1 MAESKGVGFTRL
13 IKSSPTGQKIMNWF
27 DNIVDEAFPSSN
39 IVTTKE
45 SSIPPLKEATEATP
59 TTYVLD
65 GVQIT
70 KKQYNNLD
78 VSRRKT
84 VEVIKGE
91 KAQKAEVDVNPLFK
105 IQGIPTSKGEESYLT
120 KQLEEYGID
129 PLSPRAIDVSRI
141 QSEKLGKLYT
151 DIDIDVMDN
160 LEELIENKNYNF
172 STKFK
177 NSLKSLAS
185 RNAFS
190 DEPQVRP
197 LSTIEEAMDQIPEGI
212 LTGDKYY
219 QESISKLKESRK
231 KLLKIINRELQ
242 NPTNNLQQRD
252 ALIEQVDYITNTLED
267 LQFKETA
274 INQKYGFG
282 EGRSAIENP
291 ALSEFG
297 GDVSQLIGT
306 PFEVFPTQKDVQANI
321 LSGTRVKGAKAEAIL
336 NFYSPSISTIIKGD
350 FEFMKAGDV
359 VPYILKQEGA
369 NLGPT
374 SRATL
379 QKIDAYLKQAAR
391 GERKYI
397 SGSNIYSKKGATLGK
412 TREAVNTNLTKDD
425 IIAVINSFEPKFT
438 SYVEDNTGK
447 ILKLKENYINKNIS
461 AQELIDGMIELGRL
475 TDKGVAVRYSSS
487 QRQRI
492 ANFSQYRD
500 ESESLND
507 LINDSETVEG
517 SKVFFGIPEFTS
529 TVKVK
534 DVLKTLMPPN
544 ISKEIQ
550 IVSSVKGYSPTKSL
564 FMDAQQTN
572 YFNIT
577 LNAQELNFQS
587 LPFDF
592 KSRTGRPLLA
602 DKKRAIQLYDDI
614 DTLKKVNRDFSN
626 SSREDII
633 QLLKN
638 SRLIK
643 PYYKK
648 TNLELEKAQGLNLFE
663 SKNLFS
669 NDSVSEVI
677 NTMSIPEANVEK
689 GIALQRLKKKLGG
702 SIDSVNEE
710 EFVSLEDLTGNN
722 LPDDDTFQT
731 MVDAGIEV
739 DGPRNDAIQQFADN
753 VDDLELTGG
762 RNIYDLTE
770 DLDPQLQNI
779 DVTNPANEGLLRSIF
794 QDVAAGNYELNVD
807 FRVDLQNGALPRNIQ
822 EMADEYGVVK
832 MPDILSSDFG
842 PDPVKFKIK
851 SDINTIQVNDLA
863 LGEYTS
869 TTNYSNQLL
878 GLLDKIYSEK
888 YGTSVIDTIYDKTGL
903 GSQNIRRKQI
913 IILENPTLLKEL
925 ELELESKV
933 TGNDIVS
940 YFKDLQSKRTLEAN
954 TLQEKN
960 YRQSID
966 VPTHTDRG
974 DVAHLRGSIFDTV
987 KNERVLLV
995 EELQSDLFASM
1006 QEANVK
1012 SYVSS
1017 IEFQGMRTKEFA
1029 KGVYEGQKFKGM
1041 PLQREELIGNSYSQY
1056 VEKLIQSAIVYGKK
1070 QGVNKIVMP
1079 DWKDIAKYRTNRA
1092 NPIFFKNIYEDTVR
1106 QVFKKFEQELDGAVK
1121 YQDDFLLTEF
1131 TDGYRN
1137 YTKQDFNRMQESYL
1151 NIKKGKGTAEDYS
1164 HIFPTKQVMALDISN
1179 LKLDVGSVPAFNEQ
1193 PPDLFLDI
1201 QGRAVTEK
1209 NLEKLETAKVL
1220 DTTRKQQDIKRKQ
1233 FPIVGRY
1240 NKGGL
1245 MVKPK
1250 SRVN

>member
-1 MAESKGVGFTRL
+1 
-13 IKSSPTGQKIMNWF
+13 
-27 DNIVDEAFPSSN
+27 
-39 IVTTKE
+39 
-45 SSIPPLKEATEATP
+45 
-59 TTYVLD
+59 
-65 GVQIT
+65 
-70 KKQYNNLD
+70 
-78 VSRRKT
+78 
-84 VEVIKGE
+84 
-91 KAQKAEVDVNPLFK
+91 
-105 IQGIPTSKGEESYLT
+105 
-120 KQLEEYGID
+120 
-129 PLSPRAIDVSRI
+129 
-141 QSEKLGKLYT
+141 
-151 DIDIDVMDN
+151 
-160 LEELIENKNYNF
+160 
-172 STKFK
+172 
-177 NSLKSLAS
+177 
-185 RNAFS
+185 
-190 DEPQVRP
+190 
-197 LSTIEEAMDQIPEGI
+197 
-212 LTGDKYY
+212 
-219 QESISKLKESRK
+219 
-231 KLLKIINRELQ
+231 
-242 NPTNNLQQRD
+242 
-252 ALIEQVDYITNTLED
+252 
-267 LQFKETA
+267 
-274 INQKYGFG
+274 
-282 EGRSAIENP
+282 
-291 ALSEFG
+291 
-297 GDVSQLIGT
+297 
-306 PFEVFPTQKDVQANI
+306 
-321 LSGTRVKGAKAEAIL
+321 
-336 NFYSPSISTIIKGD
+336 
-350 FEFMKAGDV
+350 
-359 VPYILKQEGA
+359 YILKQEGA

-379 QKIDAYLKQAAR
+379 QKIDEYLKQAAR

-447 ILKLKENYINKNIS
+447 ILKLKEDYIKKNIS
-461 AQELIDGMIELGRL
+461 GQELIDGMIELGRL
-475 TDKGVAVRYSSS
+475 TEKGVAVRYGSA

-492 ANFSQYRD
+492 ANFPQYKD
-500 ESESLND
+500 ASEILVD
-507 LINDSETVEG
+507 IVFDSETYDG
-517 SKVFFGIPEFTS
+517 SKTFFGIPEFTS
-529 TVKVK
+529 TKKVYE
-534 DVLKTLMPPN
+534 VLKTLMPPN

-550 IVSSVKGYSPTKSL
+550 IVDSLKGFADSSIN
-564 FMDAQQTN
+564 AQQMN

-577 LNAQELNFQS
+577 LNAQELNFKA

-592 KSRTGRPLLA
+592 KSRTGVSSIA
-602 DKKRAIQLYDDI
+602 DKKRTEQLYGDI
-614 DTLKKVNRDFSN
+614 DTLKKVNQDFSN

-633 QLLKN
+633 QLLKK

-643 PYYKK
+643 PFYKK

-669 NDSVSEVI
+669 NDAVTEVI

-702 SIDSVNEE
+702 STDSVNEE
-710 EFVSLEDLTGNN
+710 EFVSLEDLTGDN
-722 LPDDDTFQT
+722 LLDDDTLQT
-731 MVDAGIEV
+731 LVDAGIEV

-762 RNIYDLTE
+762 RNLYDLTE
-770 DLDPQLQNI
+770 ELDPQLQNI
-779 DVTNPANEGLLRSIF
+779 DVTNPANENLIRSIF

-807 FRVDLQNGALPRNIQ
+807 FQVDLQNGALPRNIQ

-842 PDPVKFKIK
+842 PDPVRFKIK

-888 YGTSVIDTIYDKTGL
+888 YGTSVINTIYDKTGQ
-903 GSQNIRRKQI
+903 GSKNISRKQI
-913 IILENPTLLKEL
+913 AILENPTLLKEL

-933 TGNDIVS
+933 TGDDIVS
-940 YFKDLQSKRTLEAN
+940 YFNDLESKRIQEAN
-954 TLQEKN
+954 VLQEKN
-960 YRQSID
+960 YRRSID
-966 VPTHTDRG
+966 APTHTDRG
-974 DVAHLRGSIFDTV
+974 DVAHLRGSIFDTE
-987 KNERVLLV
+987 KDERILLV

-1006 QEANVK
+1006 QEANFK
-1012 SYVSS
+1012 SYVSP
-1017 IEFQGMRTKEFA
+1017 EQFEVMRREELGKLA
-1029 KGVYEGQKFKGM
+1029 RQKGQKFMGM

-1079 DWKDIAKYRTNRA
+1079 DWKDIAKYRTDRA

-1131 TDGYRN
+1131 SRELNKGDFGERVPHLQNMTRQ
-1137 YTKQDFNRMQESYL
+1137 TKDYLKKLHKSYL
-1151 NIKKGKGTAEDYS
+1151 NIKEGKGTAEDYS
-1164 HIFPTKQVMALDISN
+1164 HIYPTKQVMALDISN
-1179 LKLDVGSVPAFNEQ
+1179 LKLDVGGVPAFNEQ
-1193 PPDLFLDI
+1193 RPDLFLDI

-1209 NLEKLETAKVL
+1209 NLEKLETAEVL
-1220 DTTRKQQDIKRKQ
+1220 DTTRKQEDIKREQ

>member
-1 MAESKGVGFTRL
+1 MAEAKGVGLTRL

-39 IVTTKE
+39 MVTTEK
-45 SSIPPLKEATEATP
+45 SSIPPLKETTEATP

-84 VEVIKGE
+84 VEVIKGQ
-91 KAQKAEVDVNPLFK
+91 KAQKAEVEVNPLFK

-120 KQLEEYGID
+120 RQLEEYGID
-129 PLSPRAIDVSRI
+129 PFSPRAIDVSRT
-141 QSEKLGKLYT
+141 QADTLGQLYT

-160 LEELIENKNYNF
+160 LDNLIDNKNYNF
-172 STKFK
+172 STKFI
-177 NSLKSLAS
+177 NSIKSLAS
-185 RNAFS
+185 VTEA
-190 DEPQVRP
+190 RP
-197 LSTIEEAMDQIPEGI
+197 LSRIEEAMDQIPEGI

-252 ALIEQVDYITNTLED
+252 SLIEQVDYITNTLED

-306 PFEVFPTQKDVQANI
+306 PFEVLPTQKNVQANI
-321 LSGTRVKGAKAEAIL
+321 LSGTRVKGVKSEAIL

-379 QKIDAYLKQAAR
+379 QKIDEYLKQAAR

-425 IIAVINSFEPKFT
+425 IIAVINAFEPKFT

-461 AQELIDGMIELGRL
+461 GQELIDGMVELGRL
-475 TDKGVAVRYSSS
+475 TDKGVAVRYGSA

-500 ESESLND
+500 ASESLND

-544 ISKEIQ
+544 IGKEIQ
-550 IVSSVKGYSPTKSL
+550 IVDSLKGFADSV
-564 FMDAQQTN
+564 MDAQQMN

-577 LNAQELNFQS
+577 LNAQELNFQA

-592 KSRTGRPLLA
+592 KSRTGLSSIA
-602 DKKRAIQLYDDI
+602 DKKRTEQLYGDI
-614 DTLKKVNRDFSN
+614 DTLKKVNQDFSN

-669 NDSVSEVI
+669 NDAVTEVI
-677 NTMSIPEANVEK
+677 NTTSVPEANVEK

-702 SIDSVNEE
+702 STDSVNEE
-710 EFVSLEDLTGNN
+710 EFVSLDDLAGDD
-722 LPDDDTFQT
+722 LFDDDTLQA
-731 MVDAGIEV
+731 MGDAGIEV
-739 DGPRNDAIQQFADN
+739 DGPR

-762 RNIYDLTE
+762 RNLYDLTE
-770 DLDPQLQNI
+770 ELDPQLQNI
-779 DVTNPANEGLLRSIF
+779 DVTNPANEGLLEAVF
-794 QDVAAGNYELNVD
+794 QNVAAGNYELNVD

-822 EMADEYGVVK
+822 EMADEYGVVE

-842 PDPVKFKIK
+842 PDPVRFKIK

-888 YGTSVIDTIYDKTGL
+888 YGTSVINTIYDKTGQ
-903 GSQNIRRKQI
+903 GSKNINRKQI
-913 IILENPTLLKEL
+913 AILENPTLLKEL

-933 TGNDIVS
+933 TGDDIVS
-940 YFKDLQSKRTLEAN
+940 YFNDLESKRIQEAN
-954 TLQEKN
+954 VLQEKN
-960 YRQSID
+960 YRRSID

-987 KNERVLLV
+987 KDERVLLV

-1006 QEANVK
+1006 QEANIK
-1012 SYVSS
+1012 SYVSPERFQKMRRE
-1017 IEFQGMRTKEFA
+1017 EFGQLARRQ
-1029 KGVYEGQKFKGM
+1029 GQKFMGM

-1121 YQDDFLLTEF
+1121 YQDDFLLAEF
-1131 TDGYRN
+1131 DPKIRRD
-1137 YTKQDFNRMQESYL
+1137 YTKQDFNRMNESYL

-1179 LKLDVGSVPAFNEQ
+1179 LKLDVGGVPAFNEQ
-1193 PPDLFLDI
+1193 RPDLFLDI

-1220 DTTRKQQDIKRKQ
+1220 DTTRKQEDIKREQ